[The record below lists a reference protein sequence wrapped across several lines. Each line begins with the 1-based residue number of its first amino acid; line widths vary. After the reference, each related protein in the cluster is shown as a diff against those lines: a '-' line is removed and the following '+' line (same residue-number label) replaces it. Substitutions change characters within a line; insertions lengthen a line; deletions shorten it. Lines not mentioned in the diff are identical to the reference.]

1 MVGNM
6 SYEKMG
12 RGALDYQPCRY
23 GNSRLVFRG
32 PERDLS
38 ERYTLFVGGTETYG
52 KFVAEPF
59 PALVESMTG
68 LTCVNYG
75 CINAGV
81 DAFLS
86 DTPSMK
92 VMHDAENVVI
102 QVLGAHNIS
111 NRFYRVHP
119 RRNDRFL
126 DASAVM
132 KAIFREIDFTEFHFT
147 RHMLGTLCARAPD
160 RYAMLRDEVKQ
171 AWVARMRLLLNS
183 IPGRV
188 YLLWFSAHA
197 PSRDF
202 GQPGLGPD
210 PVFVDRMMLDVLRP
224 LVEDVIEVVAS
235 PNALAKGVEGLVFSD
250 MEKVAAR
257 RVLGPAAHQEAAE
270 AIAQRL
276 Q

>member
-1 MVGNM
+1 M

-12 RGALDYQPCRY
+12 NGTLDYMPCRY
-23 GNSRLVFRG
+23 GSSRLIFRG

-38 ERYTLFVGGTETYG
+38 GPYTLFVGGTETYG
-52 KFVAEPF
+52 KFIAEPF
-59 PALVESMTG
+59 PALVEKMVDLTG
-68 LTCVNYG
+68 VNYG

-86 DTPSMK
+86 DAPSMEN
-92 VMHDAENVVI
+92 MRNAETVVI
-102 QVLGAHNIS
+102 QVLGAHNMS

-132 KAIFREIDFTEFHFT
+132 KAIFRDIDFTEFHFT

-160 RYAMLRDEVKQ
+160 RYAMLREELKQ

-188 YLLWFSAHA
+188 FLLWFSAQA
-197 PSRDF
+197 PGGDF
-202 GQPGLGPD
+202 GQPALGPD
-210 PVFVDRMMLDVLRP
+210 PVFVDRAMLDILRP

-235 PNALAKGVEGLVFSD
+235 PEAMAKGTEGMVFSE
-250 MEKVAAR
+250 MEKVAAQ
-257 RVLGPAAHQEAAE
+257 RVLGPGVHQQAAE
-270 AIAQRL
+270 AIAEKL